1 MMQASGEMKLEGWIF
16 GIPGGLR
23 SGNVHLHLIVSL
35 TAGYGHSNH
44 NVFNLQK
51 YASLFECEQMDG
63 IVSSFGEQA
72 GTVWCVLHERGPL
85 SDSELLNYTQLTE
98 QQLYAAI
105 GWLARENKI
114 RKENDTYLLGE
125 TNLVP
130 IIGKDAGKIWRTLE
144 IWGEV
149 DVLSLSRLSRIVEL
163 DVFTAVGWLAREGK
177 VDGAIRSIDEK
188 KILFWLK

>member
-1 MMQASGEMKLEGWIF
+1 LSD
-16 GIPGGLR
+16 
-23 SGNVHLHLIVSL
+23 IVSL
-35 TAGYGHSNH
+35 
-44 NVFNLQK
+44 
-51 YASLFECEQMDG
+51 
-63 IVSSFGEQA
+63 FGEQA
-72 GTVWCVLHERGPL
+72 GTVWQVLHKRGPL
-85 SDSELLNYTQLTE
+85 SESELLTVTHLAE

-114 RKENDTYLLGE
+114 RKENDTYQLGA

-130 IIGKDAGKIWRTLE
+130 TIGKDAGKIWRTLE

-149 DVLSLSRLSRIVEL
+149 DAQSLSRLSRIVEQ